1 MYILIGSY
9 DEHGLPATLTWNIAF
24 NPSGKNLG
32 TVVVN
37 DTLGSNQ
44 SYLSDSVIAQ
54 TGAYNDAGNF
64 VQSGRLCHKW
74 QLMAIN

>member
-24 NPSGKNLG
+24 NPSGKKLG

-37 DTLGSNQ
+37 
-44 SYLSDSVIAQ
+44 
-54 TGAYNDAGNF
+54 
-64 VQSGRLCHKW
+64 
-74 QLMAIN
+74 